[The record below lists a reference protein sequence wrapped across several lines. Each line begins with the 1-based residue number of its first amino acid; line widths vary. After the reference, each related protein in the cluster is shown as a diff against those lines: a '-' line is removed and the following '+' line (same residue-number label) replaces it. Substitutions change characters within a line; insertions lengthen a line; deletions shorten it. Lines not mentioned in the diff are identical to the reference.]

1 MIIKNRTT
9 QNKEYQRKYRER
21 RREEGYVPVN
31 IFIRKVLRDKIA
43 KSRVSLED
51 FINDAIEARCK

>member
-1 MIIKNRTT
+1 MTIKNRTT

-21 RREEGYVPVN
+21 RREEGYVSVN